1 MPQKKKIPFSRPY
14 DQQNF
19 NPPAPV
25 MEVSL
30 SIPGKQPQLQSVI
43 LKSPALLDSGAD
55 ITVIPE
61 QVVQQ
66 LQLKYVDEITASG
79 YDGVPKQA
87 FIYSVK
93 LIFDDLGSFIVR
105 AIASNNDH
113 VLIGRDI
120 LNKWSLLLEGRRKI
134 FEIT

>member
-1 MPQKKKIPFSRPY
+1 MPTKKKIPFSRPY

-30 SIPGKQPQLQSVI
+30 SIPSAQAVI

-61 QVVQQ
+61 QIVQQ
-66 LQLKYVDEITASG
+66 LQLRYVDEIMASG
-79 YDGVPKQA
+79 YDGIPKQT
-87 FIYSVK
+87 FIYSVR
-93 LIFDDLGSFIVR
+93 LIFNDLGDFIVR

-113 VLIGRDI
+113 VLVGRDI
-120 LNKWSLLLEGRRKI
+120 LNKWSLLLEGRSKI
-134 FEIT
+134 FEIS

>member
-1 MPQKKKIPFSRPY
+1 MLKFLLPKLEI
-14 DQQNF
+14 F
-19 NPPAPV
+19 NYAA
-25 MEVSL
+25 
-30 SIPGKQPQLQSVI
+30 K
-43 LKSPALLDSGAD
+43 
-55 ITVIPE
+55 
-61 QVVQQ
+61 
-66 LQLKYVDEITASG
+66 

-105 AIASNNDH
+105 AITSNNDH
-113 VLIGRDI
+113 VLIGRDILNIIGRDI

>member
-1 MPQKKKIPFSRPY
+1 MPRKKKIPFSRPY

-30 SIPGKQPQLQSVI
+30 SIPSTQSAV
-43 LKSPALLDSGAD
+43 LKSSALLDSGAD

-61 QVVQQ
+61 QIVQQ
-66 LQLKYVDEITASG
+66 LQLRYVDEIMASG
-79 YDGVPKQA
+79 YDGVPRQT
-87 FIYSVK
+87 FLYSVK
-93 LIFDDLGSFIVR
+93 LIFDDLGDFIVR

-113 VLIGRDI
+113 VLVGRDI
-120 LNKWSLLLEGRRKI
+120 LNKWSLLLEGRKKI
-134 FEIT
+134 FEIK